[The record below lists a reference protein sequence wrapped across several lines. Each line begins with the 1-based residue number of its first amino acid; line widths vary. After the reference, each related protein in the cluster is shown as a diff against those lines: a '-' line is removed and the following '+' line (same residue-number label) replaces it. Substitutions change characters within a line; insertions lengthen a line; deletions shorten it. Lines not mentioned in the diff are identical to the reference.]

1 MFFGCALVYA
11 ANIGIFLP
19 GSSAPASIFH
29 GRSEIPNVKLRNKAT
44 LLGIGL
50 HTLVS
55 CIVYTAA
62 FLITNRHAANHSM
75 ADRRN

>member
-29 GRSEIPNVKLRNKAT
+29 GRSEIPNARLRSKAT
-44 LLGIGL
+44 MLGIVL
-50 HTLVS
+50 HMIVS
-55 CIVYTAA
+55 CIVFTTA
-62 FLITNRHAANHSM
+62 FLITN
-75 ADRRN
+75 